1 MALINKQVTGESA
14 VAEWNQC
21 MNLIIAYHMARI
33 YRENIAQKMRY
44 ACAAI
49 AIKTKSPIIYDF
61 CMKMVICDSEN
72 QILDAI
78 NTLQEQWEIE
88 GIM

>member
-1 MALINKQVTGESA
+1 MALTDKSVTGESA
-14 VAEWNQC
+14 LAEWNQC

-61 CMKMVICDSEN
+61 CMKMVGCDSEN

-78 NTLQEQWEIE
+78 KTLQEQWEIE

>member
-33 YRENIAQKMRY
+33 YRENIAQKKRS
-44 ACAAI
+44 AVAAL
-49 AIKTKSPIIYDF
+49 AIQTKITSLYDIF
-61 CMKMVICDSEN
+61 MKMVNCDNEK
-72 QILDAI
+72 QIMDAI
-78 NTLQEQWEIE
+78 TTLQEQWEIE